1 MDGGRRGKM
10 SPWIKHVM
18 SFKKPGMSLGD
29 AMKAAKP
36 SWKSTKKGGQMMGK
50 AGPMGGRRTRKHKGG
65 QLYSFAGGPY
75 TGSVLSDGAAPT
87 QRLPDATWKGNPALL
102 SGGAYLLRPRPMVR
116 PSTPASAEPRR
127 KRKTKK
133 GSAYLLRPRPMVRPS
148 TPASAEPRRKRK
160 TKKGSSYYGGQ
171 QLAPASVGGSPAET
185 PYSGLP
191 TSTPTGGR

>member
-18 SFKKPGMSLGD
+18 SFKKPGMTLGD

-36 SWKSTKKGGQMMGK
+36 SWKSAKKGGQMLGK

-87 QRLPDATWKGNPALL
+87 QRLPDATWKGNPALM
-102 SGGAYLLRPRPMVR
+102 SGGSHRPGHR
-116 PSTPASAEPRR
+116 
-127 KRKTKK
+127 
-133 GSAYLLRPRPMVRPS
+133 
-148 TPASAEPRRKRK
+148 
-160 TKKGSSYYGGQ
+160 GGQ
-171 QLAPASVGGSPAET
+171 QLAPASVGGTPAQT

-191 TSTPTGGR
+191 TSAPQPGGPAPAPRGGRRTRRAGRR

>member
-36 SWKSTKKGGQMMGK
+36 SWKSAKKGGQMMGK

-87 QRLPDATWKGNPALL
+87 QRLPDATWKGNPALM
-102 SGGAYLLRPRPMVR
+102 SGGRTQKP
-116 PSTPASAEPRR
+116 
-127 KRKTKK
+127 
-133 GSAYLLRPRPMVRPS
+133 
-148 TPASAEPRRKRK
+148 K

-191 TSTPTGGR
+191 TSAPKPGGPSPAPTGGRRTRRAGRR

>member
-18 SFKKPGMSLGD
+18 SFKKPGMTLGD

-36 SWKSTKKGGQMMGK
+36 SWKSAKKGGQMLGK

-87 QRLPDATWKGNPALL
+87 QRLPDATWKGNPALM
-102 SGGAYLLRPRPMVR
+102 SGGSHRPGHR
-116 PSTPASAEPRR
+116 
-127 KRKTKK
+127 
-133 GSAYLLRPRPMVRPS
+133 
-148 TPASAEPRRKRK
+148 
-160 TKKGSSYYGGQ
+160 GGQ
-171 QLAPASVGGSPAET
+171 QLAPASVGGTPAQT

-191 TSTPTGGR
+191 TSAPKPGGPAPAPRGGRRTRRAGRR

>member
-1 MDGGRRGKM
+1 MSDDMDGGRRGKM

-36 SWKSTKKGGQMMGK
+36 SWKSTKKGGQMLGK

-87 QRLPDATWKGNPALL
+87 QRLPDATWKGNPALM
-102 SGGAYLLRPRPMVR
+102 SGGRH
-116 PSTPASAEPRR
+116 RR
-127 KRKTKK
+127 GHR
-133 GSAYLLRPRPMVRPS
+133 
-148 TPASAEPRRKRK
+148 
-160 TKKGSSYYGGQ
+160 GGQ
-171 QLAPASVGGSPAET
+171 QLAPASVSGHPAQT
-185 PYSGLP
+185 PYSGK
-191 TSTPTGGR
+191 PTGGRRTRRR

>member
-1 MDGGRRGKM
+1 
-10 SPWIKHVM
+10 
-18 SFKKPGMSLGD
+18 
-29 AMKAAKP
+29 MKAAKP

-133 GSAYLLRPRPMVRPS
+133 GS
-148 TPASAEPRRKRK
+148 
-160 TKKGSSYYGGQ
+160 SYYGGQ

-191 TSTPTGGR
+191 TSTPTSGR

>member
-1 MDGGRRGKM
+1 
-10 SPWIKHVM
+10 
-18 SFKKPGMSLGD
+18 
-29 AMKAAKP
+29 MKAAKP
-36 SWKSTKKGGQMMGK
+36 SWKSAKKGGQMMGK

-87 QRLPDATWKGNPALL
+87 QRLPDATWKGNPALM
-102 SGGAYLLRPRPMVR
+102 SGGRTQKP
-116 PSTPASAEPRR
+116 
-127 KRKTKK
+127 
-133 GSAYLLRPRPMVRPS
+133 
-148 TPASAEPRRKRK
+148 K

-191 TSTPTGGR
+191 TSAPKPGGPSPAPTGGRRTRRAGRR

>member
-18 SFKKPGMSLGD
+18 SFKKPGMTLGD

-36 SWKSTKKGGQMMGK
+36 SWKSTKKGGQMLGK

-65 QLYSFAGGPY
+65 QLYTFAGGPY

-87 QRLPDATWKGNPALL
+87 QRLPDATWKGNPALM
-102 SGGAYLLRPRPMVR
+102 SGG
-116 PSTPASAEPRR
+116 RR
-127 KRKTKK
+127 
-133 GSAYLLRPRPMVRPS
+133 
-148 TPASAEPRRKRK
+148 RRHR
-160 TKKGSSYYGGQ
+160 GGQ

-191 TSTPTGGR
+191 TSAPKPGGPSPAPTGGRRTRRR

>member
-1 MDGGRRGKM
+1 MSDDMDGGRRGKM

-18 SFKKPGMSLGD
+18 SFKKPGMTLGD

-36 SWKSTKKGGQMMGK
+36 SWKSAKKGGQMMGK

-87 QRLPDATWKGNPALL
+87 QRLPDATWKGNPALM
-102 SGGAYLLRPRPMVR
+102 SGGRH
-116 PSTPASAEPRR
+116 RR
-127 KRKTKK
+127 GHR
-133 GSAYLLRPRPMVRPS
+133 
-148 TPASAEPRRKRK
+148 
-160 TKKGSSYYGGQ
+160 GGQ
-171 QLAPASVGGSPAET
+171 QLAPASVGGTPAQT

-191 TSTPTGGR
+191 TSAPKPGGPAPAPRGGRRTRRAGRR

>member
-1 MDGGRRGKM
+1 MNGGRRGKM

-36 SWKSTKKGGQMMGK
+36 SWHKTSKKGGQMLGK

-87 QRLPDATWKGNPALL
+87 QRLPDATWKGNPALM
-102 SGGAYLLRPRPMVR
+102 SGGRH
-116 PSTPASAEPRR
+116 RR
-127 KRKTKK
+127 GHR
-133 GSAYLLRPRPMVRPS
+133 
-148 TPASAEPRRKRK
+148 
-160 TKKGSSYYGGQ
+160 GGQ
-171 QLAPASVGGSPAET
+171 QLAPASANGSAAQT
-185 PYSGLP
+185 PFSGLP
-191 TSTPTGGR
+191 TSAPKPGGPAPAPTGGRRTRRAGRR

>member
-1 MDGGRRGKM
+1 MSDDMNGGRRGKM

-36 SWKSTKKGGQMMGK
+36 SWKSAKKGGQMLGK

-87 QRLPDATWKGNPALL
+87 QRLPDATWKGNPALM
-102 SGGAYLLRPRPMVR
+102 SGGNH
-116 PSTPASAEPRR
+116 RR
-127 KRKTKK
+127 GHR
-133 GSAYLLRPRPMVRPS
+133 
-148 TPASAEPRRKRK
+148 
-160 TKKGSSYYGGQ
+160 GGQ
-171 QLAPASVGGSPAET
+171 QLAPASVNGHPAQT
-185 PYSGLP
+185 PFSGVP
-191 TSTPTGGR
+191 TSAPKPGGPAPAPTGGRRTRRAGRR